1 MDLDNLRRR
10 AVAARRFDVPIDGV
24 VVTLEIPTR
33 HASKLAYSRAGMVE
47 GDNSATTMIRWTRA
61 VLVMAVAGWSGV
73 TERHVLP
80 DGGDEPVPFSADA
93 VDLVLDARPEWEEA
107 LAAAVLDRLAQRR
120 AIEDTAAKN

>member
-1 MDLDNLRRR
+1 MDLDNLRKR
-10 AVAARRFDVPIDGV
+10 AAEARRFDVPIDGV

-47 GDNSATTMIRWTRA
+47 GDNSATTMIRWTRS
-61 VLVMAVAGWSGV
+61 VLLLSVVGWVGVA
-73 TERHVLP
+73 ERHVLP

-93 VDLVLDARPEWEEA
+93 VDLVLDARPEWEEE
-107 LAAAVLDRLAQRR
+107 LASAVLDRLAQRR